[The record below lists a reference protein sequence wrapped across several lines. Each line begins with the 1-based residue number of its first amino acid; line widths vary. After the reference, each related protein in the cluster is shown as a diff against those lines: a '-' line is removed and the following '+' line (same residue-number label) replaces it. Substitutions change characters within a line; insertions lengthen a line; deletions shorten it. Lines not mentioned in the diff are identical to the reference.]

1 MHGAFWVLLLSGIL
15 GFRVGMLGFP
25 DWQVA
30 VETAQVVGGLVPYP
44 PDNIFY
50 IYHTRLWTVLHQIL
64 ALALRAGVSELTLS
78 LIVSGVQGM
87 LTFQALALFVYAL
100 SRDILLAVGAAALIF
115 FTRSAEYGT
124 VYPLFLLG
132 TEHTYGVVGL
142 STGVLAVAMLGAGWY
157 RAGALLLGM
166 APCIHPALGSWTAL
180 TVFLAVL
187 SDFRSLRA
195 ELRVALP
202 WLLAGCGVTVASL
215 LIHFSLAPGTPAGMA
230 RLSPE
235 DLSTFVRLWDG
246 HRAAVSI
253 WHDGVM
259 LNVASFVVASAW
271 LLMARLSAAARAN
284 AASFGETRRS
294 LGEGG
299 KPGTTNE
306 LPSSSKLLLR
316 ITAAGSFMALAMIP
330 LSWIPPD
337 RLPAALLVLMPGR
350 YLNFAAMTFVA
361 LIFGLLAS
369 RRELWSSFALLFL
382 TCGLLA
388 GRPSM
393 LWEFL
398 EHHHGIRYQSHV
410 TRLHIV
416 LMATAALLAGA
427 AWKSRERSHPSP
439 LLQPLHPLHPSHLL
453 HLLLLSLVVLMT
465 MHQHGELSGAHFQ
478 DRTNDL
484 FFADVARGRGVLL
497 VAGDLHLI
505 QLRTRRPVLLDTGA
519 LDTVMYSLETG
530 APMQRMLR
538 DIYGLDLLH
547 PPPNAVGAGRIPALS
562 HRDTW
567 ERYSPEH
574 WREIRR
580 DFGVTQVLAYSDWT
594 LQLPVAS
601 QSRRLLL
608 YDIPGP

>member
-1 MHGAFWVLLLSGIL
+1 MRGAFWVLLLSGIL

-30 VETAQVVGGLVPYP
+30 VETAQVVGGLVSYP
-44 PDNIFY
+44 PDNVFY
-50 IYHTRLWTVLHQIL
+50 IYHTRLWTVLHQLL
-64 ALALRAGVSELTLS
+64 ALGLRAGASEITLS

-100 SRDILLAVGAAALIF
+100 SRDILLAIGAAALIF

-157 RAGALLLGM
+157 RTGALLLGM
-166 APCIHPALGSWTAL
+166 APCIHPSLGSWTGL
-180 TVFLAVL
+180 VVFLAVL
-187 SDFRSLRA
+187 SDFRHLRVELRA
-195 ELRVALP
+195 ALP
-202 WLLAGCGVTVASL
+202 WFLAGCGVTVASL

-235 DLSTFVRLWDG
+235 DLSAFIRLWDG
-246 HRAAVSI
+246 HRAAVEIRST
-253 WHDGVM
+253 GVQ
-259 LNVASFVVASAW
+259 LNLAFAIIAFVWLRFFSSA
-271 LLMARLSAAARAN
+271 
-284 AASFGETRRS
+284 
-294 LGEGG
+294 
-299 KPGTTNE
+299 
-306 LPSSSKLLLR
+306 LPSSSRLLLR
-316 ITAAGSFMALAMIP
+316 ITVASSLLSVAMVP

-337 RLPAALLVLMPGR
+337 RLPTALLVLMPGR
-350 YLNFAAMTFVA
+350 YLNFGALTFVA
-361 LIFGLLAS
+361 LLIGLLGS
-369 RRELWSSFALLFL
+369 RRAIWSRLVLLFL
-382 TCGLLA
+382 SCGLLLTS
-388 GRPSM
+388 RSM

-398 EHHHGIRYQSHV
+398 EHHHNMQFHINIRPLRIIWLS
-410 TRLHIV
+410 
-416 LMATAALLAGA
+416 AALLLAGA
-427 AWKSRERSHPSP
+427 AWESRGQGAKSKEPSHLS
-439 LLQPLHPLHPSHLL
+439 HPLHLFHLF
-453 HLLLLSLVVLMT
+453 LLSLVVLMT

-478 DRTNDL
+478 DRTNDV
-484 FFADVARGRGVLL
+484 FFADVARGPGVLL

-505 QLRTRRPVLLDTGA
+505 QLRTRRPVLLDTGG
-519 LDTVMYSLETG
+519 LDAVMYSLETG

-547 PPPNAVGAGRIPALS
+547 PPPDAVGGGRIPALS
-562 HRDTW
+562 HRATW
-567 ERYSPEH
+567 ERYSPEQWH
-574 WREIRR
+574 QIRR

-608 YDIPGP
+608 YDIPAP

>member
-1 MHGAFWVLLLSGIL
+1 MRGAFWVLLLSGIL

-44 PDNIFY
+44 PDNVFY
-50 IYHTRLWTVLHQIL
+50 IYHTRLWTVLHQLL
-64 ALALRAGVSELTLS
+64 ALGLRAGVGEVTLS
-78 LIVSGVQGM
+78 LIVSGLQGM
-87 LTFQALALFVYAL
+87 LTFQALALFVFAL
-100 SRDILLAVGAAALIF
+100 GRNILLAVGAAALIF

-166 APCIHPALGSWTAL
+166 APCVHPSLGSWTAFVVL
-180 TVFLAVL
+180 LAVL
-187 SDFRSLRA
+187 SNFRSLRA
-195 ELRVALP
+195 ELRAALP
-202 WLLAGCGVTVASL
+202 WLLAGSGVTAASL
-215 LIHFSLAPGTPAGMA
+215 LVHFSLAPGTPAGMA

-246 HRAAVSI
+246 HRAAVNI
-253 WHDGVM
+253 WHNGVM
-259 LNVASFVVASAW
+259 LNVASFVVAFAW
-271 LLMARLSAAARAN
+271 LLMARL
-284 AASFGETRRS
+284 
-294 LGEGG
+294 

-306 LPSSSKLLLR
+306 LQSSSKLLLR

-369 RRELWSSFALLFL
+369 RRQLWSSLVLLFL

-388 GRPSM
+388 GDQSM

-398 EHHHGIRYQSHV
+398 QRHHGIRYQSHV
-410 TRLHIV
+410 RPLHVIW
-416 LMATAALLAGA
+416 MASAALLAGA
-427 AWKSRERSHPSP
+427 AWKSRQQRAKSEVPSHPS
-439 LLQPLHPLHPSHLL
+439 HPLHLS

-465 MHQHGELSGAHFQ
+465 MHQHGELSGAHFH
-478 DRTNDL
+478 DRTNDV
-484 FFADVARGRGVLL
+484 FFADIARAPGVLL

-530 APMQRMLR
+530 GPMQRMLR

-547 PPPNAVGAGRIPALS
+547 PPPDAVGAGRIPALS
-562 HRDTW
+562 HRATW
-567 ERYSPEH
+567 ERYSPEQ

>member
-30 VETAQVVGGLVPYP
+30 VETAQVVGGLVSYA
-44 PDNIFY
+44 PDNVFY
-50 IYHTRLWTVLHQIL
+50 IYHTRLWTVLHQLL
-64 ALALRAGVSELTLS
+64 ALGLRAGVSELALS

-87 LTFQALALFVYAL
+87 LTFQALALFVYGL
-100 SRDILLAVGAAALIF
+100 SRNTLLAVGAAALIF

-166 APCIHPALGSWTAL
+166 APCIHPALGSWIVL

-187 SDFRSLRA
+187 SDFRTLRA
-195 ELRVALP
+195 ELRAALP
-202 WLLAGCGVTVASL
+202 WLLAGCGVTTASL
-215 LIHFSLAPGTPAGMA
+215 LIHFSLAPETPAGMA
-230 RLSPE
+230 RLSSE

-246 HRAAVSI
+246 HRAAVNI
-253 WHDGVM
+253 WHNGVM
-259 LNVASFVVASAW
+259 LNVASFVVAVAW
-271 LLMARLSAAARAN
+271 LLMARL
-284 AASFGETRRS
+284 
-294 LGEGG
+294 
-299 KPGTTNE
+299 KPGTTKE

-369 RRELWSSFALLFL
+369 RRELWSSGALLFL

-388 GRPSM
+388 SGQSM
-393 LWEFL
+393 LWAFL
-398 EHHHGIRYQSHV
+398 EHHHGIRYQSYI
-410 TRLHIV
+410 RPLHIV
-416 LMATAALLAGA
+416 WMATAALLAGA
-427 AWKSRERSHPSP
+427 AWKSRVQRTKSDEPSH
-439 LLQPLHPLHPSHLL
+439 PLHPLLLSHLF
-453 HLLLLSLVVLMT
+453 LLSLAVLMT
-465 MHQHGELSGAHFQ
+465 MHQHGELSGAHFH
-478 DRTNDL
+478 DRTNDV
-484 FFADVARGRGVLL
+484 FFADIARGRGVLL

-538 DIYGLDLLH
+538 DIYGLDLHH
-547 PPPNAVGAGRIPALS
+547 PPPEAVGAGRIPALS

>member
-30 VETAQVVGGLVPYP
+30 VETAQVVAGLVPYP

-50 IYHTRLWTVLHQIL
+50 IYHTRLWTVLHQLL
-64 ALALRAGVSELTLS
+64 ALGLRAGVSELTLS

-115 FTRSAEYGT
+115 FTRAAEYGT

-142 STGVLAVAMLGAGWY
+142 STGVLAVAMLGTGWY

-166 APCIHPALGSWTAL
+166 APCVHPSLGSWTAL
-180 TVFLAVL
+180 VVSIAVL
-187 SDFRSLRA
+187 SDIRKLRV
-195 ELRVALP
+195 ELRPALP
-202 WLLAGCGVTVASL
+202 WFLAGCGVTIASL
-215 LIHFSLAPGTPAGMA
+215 SIHFSLAPGTPAGMA

-235 DLSTFVRLWDG
+235 DLSAFIRLWDG
-246 HRAAVSI
+246 HRAAVEIRST
-253 WHDGVM
+253 GVQ
-259 LNVASFVVASAW
+259 LNLTSAIIAFVWLRLFSSA
-271 LLMARLSAAARAN
+271 
-284 AASFGETRRS
+284 
-294 LGEGG
+294 
-299 KPGTTNE
+299 
-306 LPSSSKLLLR
+306 LPSPSRLLLR
-316 ITAAGSFMALAMIP
+316 ITVASSLLSVAMVP

-337 RLPAALLVLMPGR
+337 RLPSALLVLMPGR
-350 YLNFAAMTFVA
+350 YLNFGALTFVA
-361 LIFGLLAS
+361 LLIGLLGSCRAIWS
-369 RRELWSSFALLFL
+369 RLVLLFL
-382 TCGLLA
+382 SCGLLLTS
-388 GRPSM
+388 RSM

-398 EHHHGIRYQSHV
+398 EHHHNMQFHVNIRPLRIIWLS
-410 TRLHIV
+410 
-416 LMATAALLAGA
+416 AALLLAGA
-427 AWKSRERSHPSP
+427 AWTSRGQGAKSREPSHSLHRSH
-439 LLQPLHPLHPSHLL
+439 LF
-453 HLLLLSLVVLMT
+453 LLSLVVLMT
-465 MHQHGELSGAHFQ
+465 MRQHGELSGAHFH
-478 DRTNDL
+478 DRTNDV
-484 FFADVARGRGVLL
+484 FFADIARGPGVLL

-505 QLRTRRPVLLDTGA
+505 QLRTRRPVLLDTGG
-519 LDTVMYSLETG
+519 LDAVMYSLETG

-538 DIYGLDLLH
+538 DIYGLELLH
-547 PPPNAVGAGRIPALS
+547 PPPDAVGAGRIPALS

-567 ERYSPEH
+567 ERYSPER

-580 DFGVTQVLAYSDWT
+580 DFGVTQVLAYADWT
-594 LQLPVAS
+594 LQLPVVS